1 MNLNDSIVLYAQA
14 WRASIRLPI
23 GRMDW
28 TARRDG
34 MHRVTLATLSDRLAF
49 DRRTLAATM
58 SFRTLIPTKDTVCK
72 KHSHADLLIYT
83 M

>member
-1 MNLNDSIVLYAQA
+1 
-14 WRASIRLPI
+14 
-23 GRMDW
+23 
-28 TARRDG
+28 